1 MMLWSTTHRKQQG
14 NALILVVFIIVVVG
28 FVALVANRN
37 QARSSQQLVSM
48 VLGTRAEMAARSAL
62 NIELSRFYQSNKS
75 AGSCYTTSPQS
86 MDFSGEGLAQCEAT
100 VSCLSLGA
108 LDNGQTVY
116 QLSATGR
123 CQVGDWS
130 LQRIIEVGV
139 KSE

>member
-62 NIELSRFYQSNKS
+62 NIELSRFYQT
-75 AGSCYTTSPQS
+75 ATGSCHTSTLQNI
-86 MDFSGEGLAQCEAT
+86 DFVGEGLGQCAASVT
-100 VSCLSLGA
+100 CQSLGA
-108 LDNGQTVY
+108 LDNGQEVY
-116 QLSATGR
+116 QLSAIGR

>member
-37 QARSSQQLVSM
+37 QARSSQQLVPM
-48 VLGTRAEMAARSAL
+48 VLGTRAEMATRSAL
-62 NIELSRFYQSNKS
+62 NIELSRFYQTTT
-75 AGSCYTTSPQS
+75 GSCHTSTLQNI
-86 MDFSGEGLAQCEAT
+86 DFVGDGLGQCVASVT
-100 VSCLSLGA
+100 CQSLGA
-108 LDNGQTVY
+108 LDNGQEVY
-116 QLSATGR
+116 QLSAIGR

>member
-48 VLGTRAEMAARSAL
+48 VLGTRAEMATRSAL
-62 NIELSRFYQSNKS
+62 NIELSRFYQTTT
-75 AGSCYTTSPQS
+75 GSCHTSTLQNI
-86 MDFSGEGLAQCEAT
+86 DFVGDGLGQCVASVT
-100 VSCLSLGA
+100 CQSLGA
-108 LDNGQTVY
+108 LDNGQEVY
-116 QLSATGR
+116 QLSAIGR

>member
-1 MMLWSTTHRKQQG
+1 MMLWSTTHRKLQG
-14 NALILVVFIIVVVG
+14 NALILLVFIIVVVG

-62 NIELSRFYQSNKS
+62 NIELSRFYQTTT
-75 AGSCYTTSPQS
+75 GSCHTSTLQNI
-86 MDFSGEGLAQCEAT
+86 DFVGEGLGQCVASVT
-100 VSCLSLGA
+100 CQSLGA
-108 LDNGQTVY
+108 LDNGQEVY
-116 QLSATGR
+116 QLSAIGR

>member
-62 NIELSRFYQSNKS
+62 NIELSRFYQT
-75 AGSCYTTSPQS
+75 ATGSCHTSTLQNI
-86 MDFSGEGLAQCEAT
+86 DFAGEGLGQCVASVT
-100 VSCLSLGA
+100 CQSLGA
-108 LDNGQTVY
+108 LDNGQEVY
-116 QLSATGR
+116 QLSAIGR

>member
-62 NIELSRFYQSNKS
+62 NIELSRFYQT
-75 AGSCYTTSPQS
+75 ATGSCHTSTLQNI
-86 MDFSGEGLAQCEAT
+86 DFVGEGLGQCVASVT
-100 VSCLSLGA
+100 CQSLGG
-108 LDNGQTVY
+108 LDNGQEVY
-116 QLSATGR
+116 QLSAIGR

>member
-62 NIELSRFYQSNKS
+62 NIELSRFYQT
-75 AGSCYTTSPQS
+75 ATGSCHTSTLQNI
-86 MDFSGEGLAQCEAT
+86 DFVGEGLRQCVASVT
-100 VSCLSLGA
+100 CQSLGA
-108 LDNGQTVY
+108 LDNGQEVY
-116 QLSATGR
+116 QLSAIGS

>member
-1 MMLWSTTHRKQQG
+1 MIMMLWSTTLRKQQG

-62 NIELSRFYQSNKS
+62 NIELSRFYQTTT
-75 AGSCYTTSPQS
+75 GSCHTSTLQNI
-86 MDFSGEGLAQCEAT
+86 DFVGEGLGQCVASVT
-100 VSCLSLGA
+100 CQSLGA
-108 LDNGQTVY
+108 LDNGQEVY
-116 QLSATGR
+116 QLSAIGR

>member
-1 MMLWSTTHRKQQG
+1 MMPWSTTHRKQQG

-28 FVALVANRN
+28 FVALIANRN
-37 QARSSQQLVSM
+37 QERNSQQLVSM

-62 NIELSRFYQSNKS
+62 NIELSRFYQTTT
-75 AGSCYTTSPQS
+75 GSCHTSTLQNI
-86 MDFSGEGLAQCEAT
+86 DFVGEGLGQCVASVT
-100 VSCLSLGA
+100 CQSLGA
-108 LDNGQTVY
+108 LDNGQEVY
-116 QLSATGR
+116 QLSAIGR

>member
-1 MMLWSTTHRKQQG
+1 MMLWSTTLRKQQG

-62 NIELSRFYQSNKS
+62 NIELSRFYQTTT
-75 AGSCYTTSPQS
+75 GSCHTSTLQNI
-86 MDFSGEGLAQCEAT
+86 DFVGEGLGQCVASVT
-100 VSCLSLGA
+100 CQSLGA
-108 LDNGQTVY
+108 LDNGQEVY
-116 QLSATGR
+116 QLSAIRR

>member
-62 NIELSRFYQSNKS
+62 NIELSRFYQTTT
-75 AGSCYTTSPQS
+75 GSCHTSTLQNI
-86 MDFSGEGLAQCEAT
+86 DFVGEGLVQCVASVT
-100 VSCLSLGA
+100 CQSLGA
-108 LDNGQTVY
+108 LDNGQEVY
-116 QLSATGR
+116 QLSAIGR

>member
-1 MMLWSTTHRKQQG
+1 MIMMLWSTTHRKQQG

-62 NIELSRFYQSNKS
+62 NIELSRFYQTTT
-75 AGSCYTTSPQS
+75 GSCHTSTLQNI
-86 MDFSGEGLAQCEAT
+86 DFVGEGLRQCVASVT
-100 VSCLSLGA
+100 CQSLGA
-108 LDNGQTVY
+108 LDNGQEVY
-116 QLSATGR
+116 QLSAIGR

>member
-1 MMLWSTTHRKQQG
+1 MIMMLWSTTHRKQQG

-48 VLGTRAEMAARSAL
+48 VLGTRAEMATRSAL
-62 NIELSRFYQSNKS
+62 NIELSRFYQTTT
-75 AGSCYTTSPQS
+75 GSCHTSTLQNI
-86 MDFSGEGLAQCEAT
+86 DFVGDGLGQCVASVT
-100 VSCLSLGA
+100 CQSLGA
-108 LDNGQTVY
+108 LDNGQEVY
-116 QLSATGR
+116 QLSAIGR

>member
-1 MMLWSTTHRKQQG
+1 MMLWSTTLRKQQG
-14 NALILVVFIIVVVG
+14 NALILVVFIIIVVG

-62 NIELSRFYQSNKS
+62 NIELSRFYQTTT
-75 AGSCYTTSPQS
+75 GSCHTSTLQNI
-86 MDFSGEGLAQCEAT
+86 DFVGEGLGQCVASVT
-100 VSCLSLGA
+100 CQSLGA
-108 LDNGQTVY
+108 LDNGQEVY
-116 QLSATGR
+116 QLSAIGR

>member
-1 MMLWSTTHRKQQG
+1 MIMMLWSTTHRKQQG

-62 NIELSRFYQSNKS
+62 NIELSRFYQ
-75 AGSCYTTSPQS
+75 TTTGICHTSTLQNI
-86 MDFSGEGLAQCEAT
+86 DFVGEGLGQCVASVT
-100 VSCLSLGA
+100 CQSLGV
-108 LDNGQTVY
+108 LDNGQEVY
-116 QLSATGR
+116 QLSAIGR

>member
-1 MMLWSTTHRKQQG
+1 M
-14 NALILVVFIIVVVG
+14 ILVVFIIVVVG

-62 NIELSRFYQSNKS
+62 NIELSRFYQTTT
-75 AGSCYTTSPQS
+75 GSCHTSTLQNI
-86 MDFSGEGLAQCEAT
+86 DFVGEGLGQCVASVT
-100 VSCLSLGA
+100 CQSLGA
-108 LDNGQTVY
+108 LDNGQEVY
-116 QLSATGR
+116 QLSAIGR

>member
-1 MMLWSTTHRKQQG
+1 MIMMLWSTTHRKQQG
-14 NALILVVFIIVVVG
+14 NALILLVFIIVVVG

-48 VLGTRAEMAARSAL
+48 VLGTRAEMATRSAL
-62 NIELSRFYQSNKS
+62 NIELSRFYQTTT
-75 AGSCYTTSPQS
+75 GSCHTSTLQNI
-86 MDFSGEGLAQCEAT
+86 DFVGDGLGQCVASVT
-100 VSCLSLGA
+100 CQSLGA
-108 LDNGQTVY
+108 LDNGQEVY
-116 QLSATGR
+116 QLSAIGR

>member
-62 NIELSRFYQSNKS
+62 NIELSRFYQT
-75 AGSCYTTSPQS
+75 ATGSCHTSTLQNI
-86 MDFSGEGLAQCEAT
+86 DFVGEGLRQCVASVT
-100 VSCLSLGA
+100 CQSLGA
-108 LDNGQTVY
+108 LDNGQEVY
-116 QLSATGR
+116 QLSAIGR

>member
-14 NALILVVFIIVVVG
+14 NALILLVFIIVVVG

-48 VLGTRAEMAARSAL
+48 VLGTRAEMATRSAL
-62 NIELSRFYQSNKS
+62 NIELSRFYQTTT
-75 AGSCYTTSPQS
+75 GSCHTSTLQNI
-86 MDFSGEGLAQCEAT
+86 DFVGDGLGQCVASVT
-100 VSCLSLGA
+100 CQSLGA
-108 LDNGQTVY
+108 LDNGQEVY
-116 QLSATGR
+116 QLSAIGR

>member
-1 MMLWSTTHRKQQG
+1 MIMMLWSTTHRKQQG

-62 NIELSRFYQSNKS
+62 NIELSRFYQT
-75 AGSCYTTSPQS
+75 ATGSCHTSTLQNI
-86 MDFSGEGLAQCEAT
+86 DFAGEGLGQCVASVT
-100 VSCLSLGA
+100 CQSLGA
-108 LDNGQTVY
+108 LDNGQEVY
-116 QLSATGR
+116 QLSAIGR

-130 LQRIIEVGV
+130 LQRVIEVGLR
-139 KSE
+139 K

>member
-1 MMLWSTTHRKQQG
+1 MLWSTTHRKQQG

-48 VLGTRAEMAARSAL
+48 VLGMRAEMAARSAL
-62 NIELSRFYQSNKS
+62 NIELSRFYQTTT
-75 AGSCYTTSPQS
+75 GSCHTSTLQNI
-86 MDFSGEGLAQCEAT
+86 DFVGEGLGQCVASVT
-100 VSCLSLGA
+100 CQSLGA
-108 LDNGQTVY
+108 LDNGQEVY
-116 QLSATGR
+116 QLSAMGR

>member
-48 VLGTRAEMAARSAL
+48 VLGSRAEMAARSAL
-62 NIELSRFYQSNKS
+62 NIELSRFYQTTT
-75 AGSCYTTSPQS
+75 GSCHTSTLQNI
-86 MDFSGEGLAQCEAT
+86 DFVGKDWAVRGLGNVSISG
-100 VSCLSLGA
+100 V
-108 LDNGQTVY
+108 LDNGQEVY
-116 QLSATGR
+116 QLSAIGR

-130 LQRIIEVGV
+130 LQRVIEVGLR
-139 KSE
+139 K

>member
-1 MMLWSTTHRKQQG
+1 MPWSTTHRKQQG

-28 FVALVANRN
+28 FVALIANRN
-37 QARSSQQLVSM
+37 QERNSQQLVSM

-62 NIELSRFYQSNKS
+62 NIELSRFYQTTT
-75 AGSCYTTSPQS
+75 GSCHTSTLQNI
-86 MDFSGEGLAQCEAT
+86 DFVGEGLGQCVASVT
-100 VSCLSLGA
+100 CQSLGA
-108 LDNGQTVY
+108 LDNGQEVY
-116 QLSATGR
+116 QLSAIGR

>member
-1 MMLWSTTHRKQQG
+1 MLWSTTHRKQQG

-62 NIELSRFYQSNKS
+62 NIELSRFYQTTT
-75 AGSCYTTSPQS
+75 GSCHTSTLQNI
-86 MDFSGEGLAQCEAT
+86 DFVGEGLRQCVASVT
-100 VSCLSLGA
+100 CQSLGA
-108 LDNGQTVY
+108 LDNGQEVY
-116 QLSATGR
+116 QLSAIGR

>member
-28 FVALVANRN
+28 FVVLVANRN

-62 NIELSRFYQSNKS
+62 NIELSRFYQTTT
-75 AGSCYTTSPQS
+75 GSCHTSTLQNI
-86 MDFSGEGLAQCEAT
+86 DFVGEGLGQCAASVT
-100 VSCLSLGA
+100 CQSLGA
-108 LDNGQTVY
+108 LDNGQEVY
-116 QLSATGR
+116 QLSAIGR
-123 CQVGDWS
+123 CQIGDWS

>member
-1 MMLWSTTHRKQQG
+1 MMLWSTTLRKQQG

-62 NIELSRFYQSNKS
+62 NIELSRFYQTTT
-75 AGSCYTTSPQS
+75 GSCHTSTLQNI
-86 MDFSGEGLAQCEAT
+86 DFVGEGLGQCVASVT
-100 VSCLSLGA
+100 CQSLGA
-108 LDNGQTVY
+108 LDNGQEVY
-116 QLSATGR
+116 QLSAIGR

>member
-62 NIELSRFYQSNKS
+62 NIELSRFYQTTT
-75 AGSCYTTSPQS
+75 GSCHTSTLQNI
-86 MDFSGEGLAQCEAT
+86 DFVGEGLGQCVASVT
-100 VSCLSLGA
+100 CQSLGA
-108 LDNGQTVY
+108 LDNGQAVY

>member
-1 MMLWSTTHRKQQG
+1 MMPWSTTHRKQQG

-28 FVALVANRN
+28 FVALIANRN
-37 QARSSQQLVSM
+37 QERNSQQLVSM

-75 AGSCYTTSPQS
+75 AGSCYTTSSQS
-86 MDFSGEGLAQCEAT
+86 MDFAGEGLAQCKAT

-108 LDNGQTVY
+108 LDNGQEVY
-116 QLSATGR
+116 QLSAIGR
-123 CQVGDWS
+123 CQVGDWT

-139 KSE
+139 KGE

>member
-62 NIELSRFYQSNKS
+62 NIELSRFIK
-75 AGSCYTTSPQS
+75 AIR
-86 MDFSGEGLAQCEAT
+86 ARAVAT
-100 VSCLSLGA
+100 RHLLN
-108 LDNGQTVY
+108 LWILQ
-116 QLSATGR
+116 GR
-123 CQVGDWS
+123 IS
-130 LQRIIEVGV
+130 TM
-139 KSE
+139 

>member
-62 NIELSRFYQSNKS
+62 NIELSRFYQT
-75 AGSCYTTSPQS
+75 ATGSCHTSTLQNI
-86 MDFSGEGLAQCEAT
+86 DFVGDGLGQCVASVT
-100 VSCLSLGA
+100 CQSLGA
-108 LDNGQTVY
+108 LDNGQEVY
-116 QLSATGR
+116 QLSAIGR

>member
-62 NIELSRFYQSNKS
+62 NIELSRFYQTTT
-75 AGSCYTTSPQS
+75 GSCHTSTLQNI
-86 MDFSGEGLAQCEAT
+86 DFVGEGLAQCVASVT
-100 VSCLSLGA
+100 CQSLGA
-108 LDNGQTVY
+108 LDNGQEVY
-116 QLSATGR
+116 QLSAIGR
-123 CQVGDWS
+123 CQIGDWS